1 MNTEKRTEIL
11 FRMGINQFKNLHNL
25 RINNGHSIFKMNVDS
40 LAVTLTDVEEVK
52 VTNPNTGKTGT
63 NLKIKHEPGY
73 IYIPALNIK
82 NAIKKFNK
90 IVAYASYLTTIQ
102 KDDADQ
108 SHLLSLKGDEQINNT
123 NP

>member
-40 LAVTLTDVEEVK
+40 LAVTLTDVEEVE
-52 VTNPNTGKTGT
+52 VTNPKTGKTGT

-82 NAIKKFNK
+82 SAIKKFNK
-90 IVAYASYLTTIQ
+90 VVAYANYQASLIP
-102 KDDADQ
+102 DAVDQ
-108 SHLLSLKGDEQINNT
+108 SHISSLKGEGQIDNN